1 MLLLALP
8 SYSLSMLRPTRF
20 SSSSMASSSSVK
32 LANMLPMSLSTLTDT
47 FGGTALTVAGAAAAA
62 AAAEVTPAATAA
74 AVGSGD
80 EAVSMMPAPLAIS
93 RVGERKCSALLP
105 ALAVLFMLSL
115 RAIVASCSELE
126 DFSEWNECAI
136 LAMVFVDDELELEL
150 EECRCVP
157 AA

>member
-1 MLLLALP
+1 M
-8 SYSLSMLRPTRF
+8 
-20 SSSSMASSSSVK
+20 
-32 LANMLPMSLSTLTDT
+32 
-47 FGGTALTVAGAAAAA
+47 TVAGALAA
-62 AAAEVTPAATAA
+62 AAAEVTPAGTA

-80 EAVSMMPAPLAIS
+80 EADSMMPLPAPLAIS